1 MAIVINGSGTVTGL
15 AVGGLPDGTVDAGT
29 LATDSVTAAKIATN
43 SVDSAELIDG
53 AVDRSHLATGIDD
66 NSNATAITI
75 NSSEQVGIGQTS
87 PAALLHLKATLPEI
101 RFTYTGNSGYSY
113 IKGGADNDL
122 TFSTGTTTG
131 TERMELTGAGILNQF
146 SSTAIQAGVNNYV
159 FTGGVNTSTSSF
171 YVDVDV
177 GNSGGGNVALVEAIY
192 SHHGLSSYG
201 CALMGWYVFYNGGYQ
216 GENTISDITSGNGG
230 SWSVSG
236 PANGTMRV
244 TKNAGSYA
252 GGGEWFVKVTTQVR

>member
-1 MAIVINGSGTVTGL
+1 MFVS
-15 AVGGLPDGTVDAGT
+15 
-29 LATDSVTAAKIATN
+29 
-43 SVDSAELIDG
+43 E
-53 AVDRSHLATGIDD
+53 
-66 NSNATAITI
+66 
-75 NSSEQVGIGQTS
+75 NSSDANHSWGVGRWHDGKYVISHNSAATWSSSGDSERLVIDTSGNIGIGRD
-87 PAALLHLKATLPEI
+87 PAALLHLQANVPEI

-201 CALMGWYVFYNGGYQ
+201 CALMGWYVFYNGGYV
-216 GENTISDITSGNGG
+216 GENTISDITSSNGG

-244 TKNAGSYA
+244 TKNAGSYS